1 MNKIE
6 IIAELAQGFEG
17 NSMKAR
23 LLIQAAAAA
32 GADAAKFQMVYAD
45 ELATPDYKYYDLF
58 KSLEMKDEEW
68 KDLVLYASGLGISLY
83 TDIFGIRS
91 LSLSEE
97 INIPCVK
104 IHGTDIANQFL
115 LRRVAESPIPKVIL
129 GAGGAYL
136 NEIEAAL
143 NLLKNKQVVILLGFQ
158 AYPTS
163 TEHNQISRIDVLKS
177 HINTKYTGV
186 EVGFADHAEPTSMLR
201 LAIATTAIG
210 NGATVIEKH
219 LTLGREMKMEDHE
232 SALNPDEFHEFV
244 IIIRASATALGMAKL
259 SDDFFMSEQE
269 MGYRKMIRRHVV
281 TARALDNGQ
290 ILKAEDVVLKRT
302 ALEDPITDI
311 TFVYNKKVNRSI
323 DLNMPIEFKDL
334 IN

>member
-45 ELATPDYKYYDLF
+45 ELATSDYKYYDLF
-58 KSLEMKDEEW
+58 KSLEMRDEEW
-68 KDLVLYASGLGISLY
+68 KDLAIYASGLGISLY

-104 IHGTDIANQFL
+104 IHGTDIANEFL
-115 LRRVAESPIPKVIL
+115 LKSVAASSIPKVIM
-129 GAGGAYL
+129 GAGGAFL
-136 NEIEAAL
+136 GEIEVAL
-143 NLLKNKQVVILLGFQ
+143 NLLKNKQVVVLLGFQ

-163 TEHNQISRIDVLKS
+163 TEHNQISRINLLKS
-177 HINTKYTGV
+177 HINPKYSGV
-186 EVGFADHAEPTSMLR
+186 EIGFADHAEPTSLLR
-201 LAIATTAIG
+201 IAIANAAIG

-244 IIIRASATALGMAKL
+244 SIVRASATALGDSNL
-259 SDDFFMSEQE
+259 SDDFLMSEQE

-281 TARALDNGQ
+281 TTRTVDEGQ

-311 TFVYNKKVNRSI
+311 TFVYNKRINRSI
-323 DLNMPIEFKDL
+323 GPNMPVEFSDL
-334 IN
+334 TN

>member
-23 LLIQAAAAA
+23 LLIQAAATA

-45 ELATPDYKYYDLF
+45 ELATSDYKYYDLF
-58 KSLEMKDEEW
+58 KSLEMKKEEW
-68 KDLVLYASGLGISLY
+68 KDLAIYASDLGISLY

-97 INIPCVK
+97 INIACVK
-104 IHGTDIANQFL
+104 IHGTDIANEFL
-115 LRRVAESPIPKVIL
+115 LRSVASSSIPKVIL

-136 NEIEAAL
+136 NEIEGAL
-143 NLLKNKQVVILLGFQ
+143 KLLKNKQVVILLGFQ

-163 TEHNQISRIDVLKS
+163 TEHNQISRIDLLKS
-177 HINTKYTGV
+177 HISTKFLGV
-186 EVGFADHAEPTSMLR
+186 EVGFADHADPTSLLR
-201 LAIATTAIG
+201 ITIATAAIG

-244 IIIRASATALGMAKL
+244 TIIRASATALGMAKL
-259 SDDFFMSEQE
+259 SDDFLMSEQE
-269 MGYRKMIRRHVV
+269 IGYRKMIRRHVV
-281 TARALDNGQ
+281 TARTLDQGQ

-302 ALEDPITDI
+302 ALENPITDI
-311 TFVYNKKVNRSI
+311 TFVYDKKVNRSI
-323 DLNMPIEFKDL
+323 GLNMPIEFSDL

>member
-45 ELATPDYKYYDLF
+45 ELATSDYKYYDLF
-58 KSLEMKDEEW
+58 KSLEMRDEEW
-68 KDLVLYASGLGISLY
+68 KDLAIYASGLGISLY

-104 IHGTDIANQFL
+104 IHGTDIANEFL
-115 LRRVAESPIPKVIL
+115 LKSVAASSIPKVII
-129 GAGGAYL
+129 GAGGAFL
-136 NEIEAAL
+136 GEIEVAL
-143 NLLKNKQVVILLGFQ
+143 NLLKNKQVVVLLGYQ

-163 TEHNQISRIDVLKS
+163 TEHNQISRINLLKS
-177 HINTKYTGV
+177 HINPKYSGV
-186 EVGFADHAEPTSMLR
+186 EIGFADHAEPTSLLR
-201 LAIATTAIG
+201 IAIANVAIG

-244 IIIRASATALGMAKL
+244 SIVRASATALGDSNL
-259 SDDFFMSEQE
+259 SDDFLMSEKE

-281 TARALDNGQ
+281 TTRTVEEGQ

-311 TFVYNKKVNRSI
+311 TFVYNKRINRSI
-323 DLNMPIEFKDL
+323 GPNMPVEFSDL
-334 IN
+334 TN